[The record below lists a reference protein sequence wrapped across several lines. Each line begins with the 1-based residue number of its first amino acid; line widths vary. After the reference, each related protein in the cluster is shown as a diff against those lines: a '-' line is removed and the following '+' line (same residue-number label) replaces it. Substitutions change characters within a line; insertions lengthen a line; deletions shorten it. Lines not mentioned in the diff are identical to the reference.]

1 MHELLEKDRVY
12 AAVDLLFLT
21 VRERRLYLLLSR
33 RENEPCAGYAALPGR
48 MIGLSESAEETAAV
62 LENEMLPGAGAYM
75 EQLYTF
81 SDVHR
86 DARGRVI
93 TIAYFALIPYQ
104 RLERLLPSTKMRLYE
119 IDTRAEEPV
128 LTDEEGKHLAKS
140 DLAFDHARIIQTC
153 INRLKG
159 KIGYTDISLRLLSD
173 DKRFTMVELE
183 GIFEAV
189 TGQEADKSNFR
200 RFIRSRFED
209 SGIITALR
217 QTEKQTRGRPAL
229 LYRWNR
235 EA

>member
-93 TIAYFALIPYQ
+93 TIAYFALIPFQ

-128 LTDEEGKHLAKS
+128 LTDEEEEGRRRHIPESKS
-140 DLAFDHARIIQTC
+140 PLSGRIAVPGAY
-153 INRLKG
+153 NRR
-159 KIGYTDISLRLLSD
+159 KI
-173 DKRFTMVELE
+173 
-183 GIFEAV
+183 
-189 TGQEADKSNFR
+189 
-200 RFIRSRFED
+200 
-209 SGIITALR
+209 
-217 QTEKQTRGRPAL
+217 TEKLSSAHPMKENSSGNHSTEKGTGMFRTGVMPPSKSVQD
-229 LYRWNR
+229 
-235 EA
+235 E